1 MPQKHPTRSHAIR
14 SRVRSFSRA
23 GGRLTDGQARALA
36 EYGGRYILDIPRA
49 DAIRTV
55 ARSFRLDPEAAF
67 AHTGQKRPLVVEVGS
82 GGGEAILAHAAAHP
96 GVDHLAVEVWET
108 AIARLV
114 RGSAERGLHNLRVA
128 PADASQL
135 LATALPVGSVSEVW
149 VFFPDPWRKPRHRKR
164 RLVSAAFADSVARV
178 LRPGGV
184 WRLATDWA
192 DYAWQMRD
200 VLEAVS
206 ALPAGI
212 EPDMTEPYFRY
223 DDAGARPELGAETA
237 VEGSLGNGPDPGS
250 PAGVRGGWSERFA
263 GRVMTRFEDKGIR
276 AGRTVRD
283 LCAVRTN
290 MPWRPELREPL
301 LQVLQRESAEQD
313 ARDGAEERTFLR

>member
-1 MPQKHPTRSHAIR
+1 M
-14 SRVRSFSRA
+14 
-23 GGRLTDGQARALA
+23 
-36 EYGGRYILDIPRA
+36 
-49 DAIRTV
+49 
-55 ARSFRLDPEAAF
+55 ARSFRLDPETAF
-67 AHTGQKRPLVVEVGS
+67 AHPGQPRPLIVEVGS
-82 GGGEAILAHAAAHP
+82 GSGEAVLAHAAANP
-96 GVDHLAVEVWET
+96 GVDHLAVEVWQT
-108 AIARLV
+108 AIAKIV
-114 RGSAERGLHNLRVA
+114 RQAAERGLRNLRVV

-135 LATALPVGSVSEVW
+135 LATALPVASVSEVW

-164 RLVSAAFADSVARV
+164 RLISAAFADSVARV

-212 EPDMTEPYFRY
+212 GPDMTEPYFRY
-223 DDAGARPELGAETA
+223 EAAGARPELGAETA

-250 PAGVRGGWSERFA
+250 PAGVRGGWSERFI
-263 GRVMTRFEDKGIR
+263 GRVMTRFEDRGVR
-276 AGRTVRD
+276 AGRTIRD
-283 LCAVRTN
+283 LSAVRTT

-301 LQVLQRESAEQD
+301 LRILQREGAAQD
-313 ARDGAEERTFLR
+313 ARDGVEERVFLR

>member
-114 RGSAERGLHNLRVA
+114 RGSAELGLHNLRVA

>member
-67 AHTGQKRPLVVEVGS
+67 AHTGQKRPLIVEVGS